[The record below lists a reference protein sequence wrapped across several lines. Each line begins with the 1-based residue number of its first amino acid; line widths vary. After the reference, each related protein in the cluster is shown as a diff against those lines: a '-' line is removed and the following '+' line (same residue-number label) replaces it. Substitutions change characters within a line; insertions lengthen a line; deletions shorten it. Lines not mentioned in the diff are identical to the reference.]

1 MVFMMPELLKIK
13 GDCLM
18 KNKYKLLAYTFL
30 CSLISTEVLSFET
43 SAKNAILMDYDTGAY
58 IYTKNHDVKV
68 APASMSKLMTIYV
81 VFDKIKSGLLS
92 LDDVFTV
99 SENAWRKGGA
109 ASGSSTMF
117 LKIGEKVTVEDLL
130 KGIIIQSGND
140 ACIVMAENIAGSEEN
155 FTVLMNEMAEKIGLK
170 NSSFANSTGWPHPD
184 HKMSVE
190 DLAKL
195 SKLLIKD
202 FNEYYHLF
210 SQKEFTHNNIK
221 QSNRNPL
228 LYSMEAADGLKTGHT
243 DEAGFCLSA
252 SAYKNGRRLIG
263 VMSGMA
269 SNKER
274 SEETE
279 KLMNYGFREFDNYK
293 IVNKNDVMATANVWY
308 GQSKTIDLVVPYDI
322 TETIKINLRD
332 KYELKARY
340 KEPVKAPI
348 RKGDTVG
355 KIILVDAE
363 GVEKEFP
370 LVAKDNV
377 EQIGVFQK
385 FVANLKYL
393 VLGNK

>member
-1 MVFMMPELLKIK
+1 
-13 GDCLM
+13 M
-18 KNKYKLLAYTFL
+18 KNKFKLLAYTFL
-30 CSLISTEVLSFET
+30 STLISTEAFCFET
-43 SAKNAILMDYDTGAY
+43 AAKNAILMDYDTGAY

-140 ACIVMAENIAGSEEN
+140 ACIVVAENIAGSEED
-155 FTVLMNEMAEKIGLK
+155 FTVLMNETAEKIGLK
-170 NSSFANSTGWPHPD
+170 NSNFANSTGWPHPD

-190 DLAKL
+190 DLAIL
-195 SKLLIKD
+195 SKLLIRD
-202 FNEYYHLF
+202 FGEYYHIF

-221 QSNRNPL
+221 QTNRNPL
-228 LYSMEAADGLKTGHT
+228 LYSMESADGLKTGHT

-252 SAYKNGRRLIG
+252 SAYKDGRRLIG
-263 VMSGMA
+263 VMSGMS

-293 IVNKNDVMATANVWY
+293 ILEKGDVMATANVWY
-308 GQSKTIDLVVPYDI
+308 GKSKTIGMVVPYDI
-322 TETIKINLRD
+322 TETVKRSLSN
-332 KYELKARY
+332 KYELKIRY
-340 KEPVKAPI
+340 KAPVKAPVK
-348 RKGDTVG
+348 KGDTLG
-355 KIILVDAE
+355 KLILMNNE
-363 GVEKEFP
+363 GVEKDFP
-370 LVAKDNV
+370 LVAENDV
-377 EQIGVFQK
+377 EQVGVFQK
-385 FVANLKYL
+385 FVANLKYIM
-393 VLGNK
+393 LGNK